1 MIKHKINNIINIT
14 QMKITLRTL
23 FLFTILS
30 SLIVLSIQKSRLGK
44 SRSMKHRQPLVGGY
58 SNSVSDI
65 LQRQANFKNPKIY
78 EMIPL
83 SINSD
88 LNTGRIEEAN
98 SVPTNSLYYNGAE
111 KLNAIKIMCQSYD
124 MFPTTCVQNAHCGWC
139 GSSNTCVAGTPRGP
153 LGNCLRN
160 AFIFNAPN
168 DNWSPFTAGNINL
181 YARDKQFRPILH
193 LTPTP
198 DMENVYVNKPY
209 M

>member
-1 MIKHKINNIINIT
+1 
-14 QMKITLRTL
+14 
-23 FLFTILS
+23 
-30 SLIVLSIQKSRLGK
+30 
-44 SRSMKHRQPLVGGY
+44 
-58 SNSVSDI
+58 
-65 LQRQANFKNPKIY
+65 
-78 EMIPL
+78 
-83 SINSD
+83 
-88 LNTGRIEEAN
+88 
-98 SVPTNSLYYNGAE
+98 
-111 KLNAIKIMCQSYD
+111 